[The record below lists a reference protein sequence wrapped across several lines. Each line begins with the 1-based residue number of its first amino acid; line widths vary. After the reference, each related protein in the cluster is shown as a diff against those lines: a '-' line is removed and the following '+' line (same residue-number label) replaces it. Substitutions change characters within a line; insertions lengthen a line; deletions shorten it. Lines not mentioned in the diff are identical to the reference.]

1 MPGSHFNLIPGN
13 KESFIGTHATCN
25 KSVYLASVH
34 MCPKEIFPWA
44 EVPMMAGFVR
54 MAT

>member
-1 MPGSHFNLIPGN
+1 MPRLYQPPIGSQAFFKNSL
-13 KESFIGTHATCN
+13 
-25 KSVYLASVH
+25 LAARVCV
-34 MCPKEIFPWA
+34 CPKEIFPWA